1 MEKSIIRALISRT
14 VARPRRERQRNRK
27 VERQNTSIRKEKS
40 ISKIL
45 VLDTF
50 FFSSLNIQDTTG
62 EPTYNLGRRLLIQS
76 RPVWR
81 RKRGRRR
88 GQRYSNPTMDP
99 YQSEAFT
106 LKLHD
111 LSFSL
116 VQFSLLEFD
125 KPQSSRARSEL
136 RSQGTLSRIATPA
149 AILLFS
155 MMSRET
161 PAIGIS
167 HRGIKCVLERGG
179 QRVARR
185 HSREASER
193 SQGHVRP
200 RKREGST
207 GVPAFPWKTHR
218 TKIRPT
224 YDWDDFEIDRSSSK
238 TRN

>member
-1 MEKSIIRALISRT
+1 MEEKEGETKGGSDTLTPRWTPTRAKLLPWSCTIFPPAWSNSHSSTSISR
-14 VARPRRERQRNRK
+14 
-27 VERQNTSIRKEKS
+27 
-40 ISKIL
+40 
-45 VLDTF
+45 
-50 FFSSLNIQDTTG
+50 
-62 EPTYNLGRRLLIQS
+62 
-76 RPVWR
+76 
-81 RKRGRRR
+81 
-88 GQRYSNPTMDP
+88 
-99 YQSEAFT
+99 
-106 LKLHD
+106 
-111 LSFSL
+111 
-116 VQFSLLEFD
+116 
-125 KPQSSRARSEL
+125 QSSRARSEL

-167 HRGIKCVLERGG
+167 HRRIKCVLERGG

-224 YDWDDFEIDRSSSK
+224 YDWGYDFEIDGSSSK
-238 TRN
+238 GRN